1 MLLDHDLQP
10 RCEELRMP
18 EGPIEFAASS
28 NGDKWFLEHD
38 GAAGEHIVIHRA
50 NIASGGTETR
60 WSISS
65 FLEVA
70 GDHPQGQALRDIR
83 FLEGESRSEG
93 LLVEPKPL
101 SSFP

>member
-1 MLLDHDLQP
+1 
-10 RCEELRMP
+10 MP

-70 GDHPQGQALRDIR
+70 GDHPQGQALREALRDIR

-93 LLVEPKPL
+93 SLVEPKPL
-101 SSFP
+101 SSFPWDLKPDRPED

>member
-1 MLLDHDLQP
+1 
-10 RCEELRMP
+10 MP
-18 EGPIEFAASS
+18 KGPIEFAASS

-38 GAAGEHIVIHRA
+38 GAAGEHVIHRA

-70 GDHPQGQALRDIR
+70 GDHPQGQALREALRDIR
-83 FLEGESRSEG
+83 FLEGGSRSEG